1 MLPAQAEARI
11 VDQQHQ
17 SLYEFTVLT
26 GGYYGVT
33 IKAHQQTTVGQIMN
47 HLLAVAGAVPEGV
60 TVLLAQGGED
70 VAAVAAPVLDK
81 AGLEAAADSF
91 ADVQVQADVMA
102 GAKLLDVVNLVAASA
117 DPVAAIKVVLAAFE
131 AGWIAR
137 QQDPQSEKAKN
148 IRKVRKSELKTVL
161 EAVANVQG
169 FQDEVM
175 NNPGNVQALAK
186 KAREAKNGGPKT
198 KAEKDPFDAYC
209 AALQQAF
216 ELAQKQDL
224 HDDAATLAGLLRNVG
239 IVV

>member
-1 MLPAQAEARI
+1 
-11 VDQQHQ
+11 
-17 SLYEFTVLT
+17 
-26 GGYYGVT
+26 
-33 IKAHQQTTVGQIMN
+33 MN
-47 HLLAVAGAVPEGV
+47 HLMAVAGAVPEGV

-70 VAAVAAPVLDK
+70 AAAVAAPVLDK
-81 AGLEAAADSF
+81 AGLERAADDF
-91 ADVQVQADVMA
+91 ADVQVQADAMA
-102 GAKLLDVVNLVAASA
+102 GDRLLHIVNMVALSNN
-117 DPVAAIKVVLAAFE
+117 PVEAIKVVLVAFE
-131 AGWIAR
+131 AGWVAR
-137 QQDPQSEKAKN
+137 QKDPQSEKAKN

-161 EAVANVQG
+161 EAVANVAG

-186 KAREAKNGGPKT
+186 KAREAKNGGAPKA

-224 HDDAATLAGLLRNVG
+224 HDDASTLAGLLRNVG